1 MDTNTQLDGNRL
13 PVPFPPGFRLHPLPN
28 GGAVGHFL
36 KVELGSVFQPLVPS
50 GAGKL
55 AGREN
60 TAIEAPP
67 ASVAPVA
74 YEAFVRTHAEGEL
87 SLSPWNLFS
96 LAADD
101 VSLVA
106 LDRLCRIVHA
116 YNFRHFVRDEA
127 ALFLNIHGRLLA
139 AVSEDHGRVF
149 RGVLEQL
156 ALAPGR
162 VVLEAP
168 AAANTQ
174 RTLLAFAF
182 ANYRLN
188 GFKVAANTT
197 GIDELEELVRAV
209 RPDFVK
215 VDARHLPQPAQM
227 QRAIRIAEDSGIRLV
242 FTRVERR
249 EQRDFLR
256 LQPGVLM
263 QGWAVG
269 EMLVERTQFPVGEGP
284 LARSPTVPAA
294 GVGKPYTAK
303 PAASNMPSNNAE
315 LR

>member
-1 MDTNTQLDGNRL
+1 MPIAAKHQGISNAEFIGWVSPPRAVEFDLFHGAEKTMDTNTQLDCNRL
-13 PVPFPPGFRLHPLPN
+13 PVTFPPGFRLHTLTG

-36 KVELGSVFQPLVPS
+36 KVELGSGFQPLMASNANGAS
-50 GAGKL
+50 GAQS
-55 AGREN
+55 
-60 TAIEAPP
+60 P
-67 ASVAPVA
+67 AA

-87 SLSPWNLFS
+87 SLSPWNLFAS
-96 LAADD
+96 AADD
-101 VSLVA
+101 LSLIT
-106 LDRLCRIVHA
+106 LDRLCRIVHV
-116 YNFRHFVRDEA
+116 YNFRRFVRDDDL
-127 ALFLNIHGRLLA
+127 LFLNIHGRLLA
-139 AVSEDHGRVF
+139 AVGEDHGRVF

-162 VVLEAP
+162 IVLETP
-168 AAANTQ
+168 ATANTE

-197 GIDELEELVRAV
+197 GLADLEELVRGV

-227 QRAIRIAEDSGIRLV
+227 QRAIRIAADSGIRLV

-269 EMLVERTQFPVGEGP
+269 GTQVPVSER
-284 LARSPTVPAA
+284 RSA
-294 GVGKPYTAK
+294 
-303 PAASNMPSNNAE
+303 
-315 LR
+315 